1 MPSKCSS
8 ACASAPEVPSHAEV
22 SRREPLRIA
31 REHAALADIVEAE
44 EEHHDALEPDAAA
57 GVGEGAVL
65 ERVDVRLDRREVDGR
80 LHRRGARE
88 QHLRVVDPLGARG
101 DLLAADEDVVPIERV
116 EMG

>member
-1 MPSKCSS
+1 MKRDR
-8 ACASAPEVPSHAEV
+8 ANAL
-22 SRREPLRIA
+22 RRQPARVA
-31 REHAALADIVEAE
+31 REHRRLADVGEAE

-80 LHRRGARE
+80 LHRRGARQ

-101 DLLAADEDVVPIERV
+101 DLLAADEDIVPAERV
-116 EMG
+116 EWGEEEA